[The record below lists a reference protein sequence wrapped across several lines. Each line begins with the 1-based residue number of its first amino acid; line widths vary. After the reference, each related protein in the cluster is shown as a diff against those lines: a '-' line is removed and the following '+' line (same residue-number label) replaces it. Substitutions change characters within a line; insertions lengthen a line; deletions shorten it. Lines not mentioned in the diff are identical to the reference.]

1 MERDEASTFHIL
13 VSGWHQGCGI
23 KASNEKPV
31 VVASKHK
38 APSSVSFCANLRENM
53 LWSRMASS
61 IIVRKGLKQFKAML
75 SLSTDQELSTA
86 RPNTLLRWPA
96 DPAGYD
102 RS

>member
-1 MERDEASTFHIL
+1 
-13 VSGWHQGCGI
+13 
-23 KASNEKPV
+23 
-31 VVASKHK
+31 
-38 APSSVSFCANLRENM
+38 LRENM